1 EVRRARA
8 SYWPTLGFAGDVGGI
23 WRDFRGG
30 PPFNHHEFA
39 EPLYG
44 TFLNFDLTLFDAP
57 QRANTPREAESQRR
71 AAPGGLESARLR
83 VLRGVFKSDADVKAA
98 AGKYE
103 FATALLAAST
113 ESYDATL
120 ETYRN
125 GLGDFVELLAAERQ
139 LAVARFTSISSKA
152 DLLTASAALAF
163 SSGAGPAATPAP
175 TAPGP

>member
-1 EVRRARA
+1 MP
-8 SYWPTLGFAGDVGGI
+8 PTLGFAGDVGGI

-30 PPFNHHEFA
+30 PPFHSHEFA

-44 TFLNFDLTLFDAP
+44 TFLNFEWTLFDALE
-57 QRANTPREAESQRR
+57 RENTLREAESQRG
-71 AAPGGLESARLR
+71 AAEAELESVRLG
-83 VLRGVFKSDADVKAA
+83 VLRDVFKSYADAKTA

-103 FATALLAAST
+103 FATALLTAAT

-125 GLGDFVELLAAERQ
+125 GLGDFVELLAAERE
-139 LAVARFTSISSKA
+139 LARARFTIISSKA

-163 SSGAGPAATPAP
+163 SAGAGPAATPAP